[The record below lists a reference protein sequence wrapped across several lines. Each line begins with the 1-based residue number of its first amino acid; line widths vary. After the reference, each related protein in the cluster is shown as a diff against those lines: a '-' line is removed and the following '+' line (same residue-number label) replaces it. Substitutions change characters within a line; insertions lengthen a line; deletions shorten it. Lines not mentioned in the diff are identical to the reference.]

1 MAISQAQIGD
11 SPTALPDKP
20 GGLIGSRPM
29 GLVTQV
35 PTAGDPSAVTQ
46 SITSQLAVA
55 CVDMENR
62 PVPGF
67 SITPVMKDVPR
78 AVWGS
83 CRCSKV
89 NVFILQT

>member
-1 MAISQAQIGD
+1 MAISEAQIGN

-20 GGLIGSRPM
+20 GGLIGSRSM

-35 PTAGDPSAVTQ
+35 PTAGDASAVTQ
-46 SITSQLAVA
+46 SITSQLAVT
-55 CVDMENR
+55 CVDMANR

-67 SITPVMKDVPR
+67 GITPIIKDVPR

-83 CRCSKV
+83 CRC
-89 NVFILQT
+89 